1 MNLRSFAAFRLLA
14 GILGFLG
21 LTIAALAQATLPNA
35 TVGVVYTFT
44 ITTSPAA
51 PAGTIYGATG
61 LPTGLSIN
69 SSSGTISG
77 TPTTPGAYSGTLSL
91 TSGGVTNN
99 YPYNQT
105 VNAASGT
112 PVITSALT
120 ATGTAG
126 QAFAFTLSASNG
138 PTSYNVGTLPSGLS
152 FTNDVNN
159 PQISGTPTTAGT
171 YTVSVSANNGSGTGA
186 SSTLTITINPA
197 GPVPAITSATSASA
211 ALNAAFTYTI
221 TATNGPITSFATS
234 GLPLNLSLNTSS
246 GVISGTATVAG
257 VYTVGLSAANSN
269 GMGSA
274 TNLTLTVGA
283 LSAITSTSL
292 SATSGQA
299 ATLQLTATNS
309 PTSFNVSGLPSWL
322 SLTNASTGVLSGTP
336 PSTGTFTFTVGAN
349 NTVGTGASTTV
360 TLTVSSA
367 GGGGGGGGG
376 GGATAPTITTQPSS
390 LSVTAGSSATF
401 TVAASGTS
409 PFTYQWSKGGVAITG
424 ATSASYTIAATQ
436 ITDSGNY
443 AVLVSNSGG
452 SATSTSATLTVTA
465 VVTPASIATQPA
477 SLSVSAGSSATFTVV
492 AAGTSPI
499 AYQWN
504 KNGTAISGATSS
516 SYTIAAT
523 QTTDNGGYTVLVS
536 NSGGSATSATA
547 TLTVTVFVTPVTI
560 MTQPAAQS
568 VAVGG
573 SATFT
578 VAATGTG
585 TLTYQWYKN
594 GLAISGAT
602 SASVALSN
610 LQRTDNGDVISVIV
624 SGTSGSVT
632 SNSAGL
638 TVLASRLINISG
650 RAYVGTGGQVLVVGY
665 SVGGTGTKQ
674 SLIRGVGP
682 TLSQQG
688 ITGPLANPRLDLFD
702 RTSTIIATD
711 IGWGN
716 APTAGPSTV
725 KSTIQSATSATFS
738 QVYAFSLLA
747 GSADSAMVATLPAS
761 SSYTAQVSGVNS
773 TTGVALAELFDL
785 DTGTPSSRFINIS
798 ARSYV
803 GSTTSQALVA
813 GFWVSGPVPET
824 VLIRAVGPGMVPI
837 DPALSGQTLANPV
850 LTVFDSSRNV
860 IATNIGW
867 GNAPVSGSSTAGAT
881 VQSATAST
889 FSQVYAF
896 SLTSGSTDCAML
908 VTLPPGG
915 YTAQVTGANGTTG
928 VGLVEVYE
936 FQ

>member
-21 LTIAALAQATLPNA
+21 LAVGALAQSSLPNA
-35 TVGVVYTFT
+35 TVGTAYTFT
-44 ITTSPAA
+44 ITTNPAA

-99 YPYNQT
+99 YAYIMT

-112 PVITSALT
+112 PVITSTLT

-126 QAFAFTLSASNG
+126 QAFSFTLSASNG

-197 GPVPAITSATSASA
+197 GPVPAITSATSANA

-221 TATNGPITSFATS
+221 TATNGPITAFAAS

-246 GVISGTATVAG
+246 GVISGTPTVAG
-257 VYTVGLSAANSN
+257 VYTVALSATNSN
-269 GMGSA
+269 GTGST

-336 PSTGTFTFTVGAN
+336 PSTGTFTFTVSAN
-349 NTVGTGASTTV
+349 NTVGTGASATV
-360 TLTVSSA
+360 TLTVSA
-367 GGGGGGGGG
+367 ATGGGGGG
-376 GGATAPTITTQPSS
+376 GGATAPTITTQPAS
-390 LSVTAGSSATF
+390 LSVTAGTSATF

-436 ITDSGNY
+436 TTDSGSY

-465 VVTPASIATQPA
+465 VVTPVSITTQPA
-477 SLSVSAGSSATFTVV
+477 SLSVTAGSSATFTVV
-492 AAGTSPI
+492 VTGTSPI

-516 SYTIAAT
+516 SYTISAT
-523 QTTDNGGYTVLVS
+523 QTADNGGYTVLVS
-536 NSGGSATSATA
+536 NAGGSATSGTA
-547 TLTVTVFVTPVTI
+547 TLTVTVLVTPVTI
-560 MTQPAAQS
+560 STQPAAQS

-594 GLAISGAT
+594 GLAIAGAT
-602 SASVALSN
+602 SATLTLNS
-610 LQRTDNGDVISVIV
+610 LQRADNGGVISVIV

-632 SNSAGL
+632 SSSVGL

-650 RAYVGTGGQVLVVGY
+650 RAYVGTGGQLLVVGY

-674 SLIRGVGP
+674 ALVRGVGP
-682 TLSQQG
+682 TLSQQS
-688 ITGPLANPRLDLFD
+688 IAGPLANPRLDLFD

-716 APTAGPSTV
+716 TPTLGPSTV
-725 KSTIQSATSATFS
+725 KSTIQPATSSTFS
-738 QVYAFSLLA
+738 QAYAFSLPS
-747 GSADSAMVATLPAS
+747 GSADSALVATLPAS
-761 SSYTAQVSGVNS
+761 SIYMAQVSGVGN
-773 TTGVALAELFDL
+773 TTGAALAELYDL
-785 DTGTPSSRFINIS
+785 DTGTPSARFINIS
-798 ARSYV
+798 ARAYV
-803 GSTTSQALVA
+803 GSISSQFLVA

-824 VLIRAVGPGMVPI
+824 VLIRAVGTGLVPI
-837 DPALSGQTLANPV
+837 DPALSGQTLANPI
-850 LTVFDSSRNV
+850 LTVYDSSRNV

-867 GNAPVSGSSTAGAT
+867 GNAPVSGSSTVGAT
-881 VQSATAST
+881 VQPATASA

-896 SLTSGSTDCAML
+896 SLSAGSADCAML

-915 YTAQVTGANGTTG
+915 YTAQVSGVSSATG
-928 VGLVEVYE
+928 VALVEVYE